1 MDFCSEELCKAENMR
16 KGLFLTDIAAQCFT
30 VQMDIDS
37 ITMKWEES
45 VLNFIHKTVL
55 EHVLY
60 VTIIQRKD
68 VFPLVVRLVF
78 KAGLDIMEL
87 LMKKGFARGRAS
99 VKIRKISDLSLVRQK
114 IILMYGFIIAYE

>member
-1 MDFCSEELCKAENMR
+1 MHRGRA
-16 KGLFLTDIAAQCFT
+16 T
-30 VQMDIDS
+30 
-37 ITMKWEES
+37 
-45 VLNFIHKTVL
+45 
-55 EHVLY
+55 
-60 VTIIQRKD
+60 VTIIKKKD
-68 VFPLVVRLVF
+68 VFPLVVRLVT